1 LHVRGSWSATS
12 GNLTGHE
19 GLKKYFALSQQQ
31 AAIQQ
36 GIKGKKVQGC
46 ILLYFA
52 ELFCSFCC
60 LSSLNAMLDWQ

>member
-1 LHVRGSWSATS
+1 MGSRSATS
-12 GNLTGHE
+12 GNLIGHE

-52 ELFCSFCC
+52 EPVFRSFCC
-60 LSSLNAMLDWQ
+60 LSGLNVMLL